1 MIVKAFVLKQ
11 HSIGKIASLI
21 GSGTIA
27 VIRPQRTIEGMFRE
41 AIRKTIQEK
50 KSAGEDLE
58 AIRKYFLDM
67 ALTPAYTQ
75 MVEKTIDTISTYL
88 REAMYVQTSSIA
100 IEDYVMAKCA
110 RLCAEAVNQHV
121 QGKLLDGTELM
132 ICSSD
137 SKGEQHFDWNASKQ
151 QITARCK
158 GSGPLVISGGYGRL
172 TSGYIVRVGK
182 DGAHMMA
189 ALIAA
194 VLKAE
199 TIEFHVEAHGVE
211 GLSAITYDEAAH
223 YCASDRAP
231 FSSYAIW
238 PAKNAGIPILV
249 KDIEDEQFEGTLIS
263 TGSAHKTAVL
273 SDKDLDLITVY
284 GTGLLGRVGMSGA
297 IFSCLASAGVNVRF
311 IAQTSS
317 EYSISFA
324 IRTEEKERALTAIRS
339 LFKDNPLLPLD
350 DVVVLNQAVGIVTV
364 FGSRMRNLPGTSA
377 AVYSKLGEAGI
388 NIIASAQGGEE
399 LSISVVVAAADVDK
413 AANVIAK

>member
-21 GSGTIA
+21 GPGTIA

-50 KSAGEDLE
+50 KSAQEDLT
-58 AIRKYFLDM
+58 AIRDYFL
-67 ALTPAYTQ
+67 ALAVTPAYKET
-75 MVEKTIDTISTYL
+75 VERTVDTVSTYL
-88 REAMYVQTSSIA
+88 REAMYVQTSSVA

-137 SKGEQHFDWNASKQ
+137 AKGEQHFDWTASEQ
-151 QITARCK
+151 QIKARCK
-158 GSGPLVISGGYGRL
+158 GDGPLVISGGYGRL
-172 TSGYIVRVGK
+172 TSGYVVRVGK
-182 DGAHMMA
+182 DGAHLMA

-194 VLKAE
+194 VFKAQ
-199 TIEFHVEAHGVE
+199 TIELHVEAHGVE

-223 YCASDRAP
+223 YCASSRAP
-231 FSSYAIW
+231 FSSSAIW

-249 KDIEDEQFEGTLIS
+249 KDIEDEAFEGTLIS
-263 TGSAHKTAVL
+263 TGSSHKTAVL
-273 SDKDLDLITVY
+273 ADKDLDLITVY

-297 IFSCLASAGVNVRF
+297 IFSCLATAGVNVRF

-364 FGSRMRNLPGTSA
+364 FGSRMRNLPGTSG
-377 AVYSKLGEAGI
+377 AVYSALGNAGI

>member
-50 KSAGEDLE
+50 KSAKEDLE
-58 AIRKYFLDM
+58 AIRKYFVDLSV
-67 ALTPAYTQ
+67 TPANTE

-137 SKGEQHFDWNASKQ
+137 SKGEQHFDWNASKE
-151 QITARCK
+151 QIIARCQ
-158 GSGPLVISGGYGRL
+158 GNAPLVISGGYGRL
-172 TSGYIVRVGK
+172 TSGYVVRVGK
-182 DGAHMMA
+182 DGAHLMA

-194 VLKAE
+194 VLKAD

-297 IFSCLASAGVNVRF
+297 IFSCLKKPR
-311 IAQTSS
+311 
-317 EYSISFA
+317 
-324 IRTEEKERALTAIRS
+324 R
-339 LFKDNPLLPLD
+339 P
-350 DVVVLNQAVGIVTV
+350 
-364 FGSRMRNLPGTSA
+364 SA
-377 AVYSKLGEAGI
+377 ACSRTIRCSRWTTLCC
-388 NIIASAQGGEE
+388 STRP
-399 LSISVVVAAADVDK
+399 
-413 AANVIAK
+413 

>member
-50 KSAGEDLE
+50 KSAKEDLK
-58 AIRKYFLDM
+58 AIQQYFLDL
-67 ALTPAYTQ
+67 AVAPAYAQ
-75 MVEKTIDTISTYL
+75 LVETTIDTISTYL

-364 FGSRMRNLPGTSA
+364 FGSRMRNLPGTSG
-377 AVYSKLGEAGI
+377 AVYSALGNAGI

>member
-11 HSIGKIASLI
+11 HSIGKIAGLI
-21 GSGTIA
+21 GPGTIA

-50 KSAGEDLE
+50 KSALEDLE
-58 AIRKYFLDM
+58 AIQQYFLSM
-67 ALTPAYTQ
+67 SITPAYKEL
-75 MVEKTIDTISTYL
+75 VESTVDTVSTYL
-88 REAMYVQTSSIA
+88 REAMYVQTSATA

-132 ICSSD
+132 ICTSD
-137 SKGEQHFDWNASKQ
+137 GKGEQHFDWTASER
-151 QITARCK
+151 QIKARCK
-158 GSGPLVISGGYGRL
+158 GEGPLVISGGYGRL
-172 TSGYIVRVGK
+172 TSGYVVRVGK
-182 DGAHMMA
+182 DGAHLMA

-194 VLKAE
+194 VLKAD

-211 GLSAITYDEAAH
+211 GQSAITYDEAAH
-223 YCASDRAP
+223 YCASARAP
-231 FSSYAIW
+231 FSSSAIW

-249 KDIEDEQFEGTLIS
+249 KDIEDDVFEGTLIS

-297 IFSCLASAGVNVRF
+297 IFSALAAAGVNVRF

-324 IRTEEKERALTAIRS
+324 IRSEEKERALTAIRG

-350 DVVVLNQAVGIVTV
+350 DVVVLGQAVGIVTV

-377 AVYSKLGEAGI
+377 AVYDALGAAGI

-399 LSISVVVAAADVDK
+399 LSISVVVAAQDVDK
-413 AANVIAK
+413 AAGLLQ

>member
-11 HSIGKIASLI
+11 HSIGKIAGLI
-21 GSGTIA
+21 GPGTIA

-50 KSAGEDLE
+50 KSALEDLE
-58 AIRKYFLDM
+58 AIQQYFLSM
-67 ALTPAYTQ
+67 SITPAYKEL
-75 MVEKTIDTISTYL
+75 VESTVDTVSTYL
-88 REAMYVQTSSIA
+88 REAMYVQTSATA

-132 ICSSD
+132 IRTSD
-137 SKGEQHFDWNASKQ
+137 GKGEQHFDWTASER
-151 QITARCK
+151 QIKARCK
-158 GSGPLVISGGYGRL
+158 GEGPLVISGGYGRL
-172 TSGYIVRVGK
+172 TSGYVVRVGK
-182 DGAHMMA
+182 DGAHLMA

-194 VLKAE
+194 VLKAD

-211 GLSAITYDEAAH
+211 GQSAITYDEAAH
-223 YCASDRAP
+223 YCASARAP
-231 FSSYAIW
+231 FSSSAIW

-249 KDIEDEQFEGTLIS
+249 KDIEDDVFEGTLIS

-297 IFSCLASAGVNVRF
+297 IFSALAAAGVNVRF

-324 IRTEEKERALTAIRS
+324 IRSEEKERALTAIRG

-350 DVVVLNQAVGIVTV
+350 DVVVLGQAVGIVTV

-377 AVYSKLGEAGI
+377 AVYDALGAAGI

-399 LSISVVVAAADVDK
+399 LSISVVVAAQDVDK
-413 AANVIAK
+413 AAGLLQ

>member
-11 HSIGKIASLI
+11 HSIGKIAGLI
-21 GSGTIA
+21 GPGTIA

-50 KSAGEDLE
+50 KSALEDLE
-58 AIRKYFLDM
+58 AIQQYFLSM
-67 ALTPAYTQ
+67 SITPAYKEL
-75 MVEKTIDTISTYL
+75 VESTVDTVSTYL
-88 REAMYVQTSSIA
+88 REAMYVQTSATA

-132 ICSSD
+132 ICTSD
-137 SKGEQHFDWNASKQ
+137 GKGEQHFDWTASER
-151 QITARCK
+151 QIKARCK
-158 GSGPLVISGGYGRL
+158 GEGPLVISGGYGRL
-172 TSGYIVRVGK
+172 TSGYVVRVGK
-182 DGAHMMA
+182 DGAHLMA

-194 VLKAE
+194 VLKAD

-223 YCASDRAP
+223 YCASARAP
-231 FSSYAIW
+231 FSSSAIW

-249 KDIEDEQFEGTLIS
+249 KDIEDDVFEGTLIS

-297 IFSCLASAGVNVRF
+297 IFSALAATGVNVRF

-324 IRTEEKERALTAIRS
+324 IRSEEKERALTAIRG

-350 DVVVLNQAVGIVTV
+350 DVVVLGQAVGIVTV

-377 AVYSKLGEAGI
+377 AVYNALGAAGI

-399 LSISVVVAAADVDK
+399 LSISVVVAAQDVDK
-413 AANVIAK
+413 AAGLLQ